1 MKNKFET
8 MMDLVDEVEH
18 IKGKISFMGEVFAAV
33 AKRNEE
39 GGGLTENA
47 LCGLLQIQWAIEEQC
62 ASVSKALNHD
72 FHVIKKS
79 DKEVHLDNFCAAVDY
94 ALKKDRAGTKGA

>member
-1 MKNKFET
+1 MEEKFET

-18 IKGKISFMGEVFAAV
+18 IKEKISFMGEVFAAV

-47 LCGLLQIQWAIEEQC
+47 LCGLYQIQWEIEEQC
-62 ASVSKALNHD
+62 ASVSKALNYD

-79 DKEVHLDNFCAAVDY
+79 DKEVHLDNFCSMVENATN
-94 ALKKDRAGTKGA
+94 TKMSQA

>member
-1 MKNKFET
+1 MKENFET
-8 MMDLVDEVEH
+8 MMDLVDAVEH
-18 IKGKISFMGEVFAAV
+18 IKEKITFMGEVFAAV
-33 AKRNEE
+33 ATKTET
-39 GGGLTENA
+39 GGLTENA
-47 LCGLLQIQWAIEEQC
+47 LCGLYQIQRESEEQC
-62 ASVSKALNHD
+62 ASVSKALNYD